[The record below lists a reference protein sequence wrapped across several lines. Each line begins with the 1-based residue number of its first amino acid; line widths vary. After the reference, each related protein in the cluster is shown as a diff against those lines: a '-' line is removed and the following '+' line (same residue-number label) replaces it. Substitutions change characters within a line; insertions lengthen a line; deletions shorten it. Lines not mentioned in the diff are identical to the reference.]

1 MNFQLSSE
9 KIGNPLLMDLLR
21 KISKCFAEM
30 NQVYFVIG
38 ATARDLI
45 VRQLVGIASSRRTR
59 DLDLAIAIPDW
70 SAFDDITEALL
81 ARGLTKD
88 LKMKQRFYDGDYE
101 LDLVPYGAVAKPDD
115 HIYWPPEEY
124 IAMSVKGFAEVL
136 SDAITVSIDGAFDVK
151 IASLHGLFILKFS
164 AWMDRHMATR
174 KDADDME
181 FIIRHYFFANLSR
194 NPRPEVYDWK
204 DFDEWIVGAYWLAN
218 DISRLLPVEQ
228 LRFYA
233 RRLEE
238 EYRKSEQSHLML
250 QMLDANSAL
259 KFEQVYD
266 GLSRM
271 LQVWNGISQ

>member
-88 LKMKQRFYDGDYE
+88 PKMKQRFYDGDYE

-115 HIYWPPEEY
+115 HIYWPPEED

>member
-115 HIYWPPEEY
+115 HIYWPPEED

-181 FIIRHYFFANLSR
+181 FIIRHYFFVNLSR

-238 EYRKSEQSHLML
+238 EYRKSEQSHLVL

>member
-1 MNFQLSSE
+1 MIFRISSE

-115 HIYWPPEEY
+115 HIYWPPEED

>member
-81 ARGLTKD
+81 ARGVKKD
-88 LKMKQRFYDGDYE
+88 LKMTQRYYDGDYE

-115 HIYWPPEEY
+115 HIYWPPEED

>member
-115 HIYWPPEEY
+115 HIYWPPEED

-151 IASLHGLFILKFS
+151 IASLHRLFILKFS

>member
-88 LKMKQRFYDGDYE
+88 PKMKQRFYDGDYE

-115 HIYWPPEEY
+115 HIYWPPEED

-204 DFDEWIVGAYWLAN
+204 DFDEWIVGAYWLAH

-228 LRFYA
+228 HRFYA

-271 LQVWNGISQ
+271 LQVWNGISK

>member
-21 KISKCFAEM
+21 KISKCSAEM

-115 HIYWPPEEY
+115 HIYWPPEED

>member
-88 LKMKQRFYDGDYE
+88 PKMKQRFYDGDYE

-115 HIYWPPEEY
+115 HIYWPPEED

-204 DFDEWIVGAYWLAN
+204 DFYEWIVGAYWLAN

>member
-115 HIYWPPEEY
+115 HIYWPPEED

-266 GLSRM
+266 GLSQM

>member
-115 HIYWPPEEY
+115 HIYWPPEEN

-204 DFDEWIVGAYWLAN
+204 DFDEWIVGAYWLAH